1 MKNWKKNKPHSN
13 KLQKLEKHR
22 AWAKKHREKLQEIR
36 KENRE
41 NAFDCGRIK
50 AKKSLGQNFLH
61 DFSVVENI
69 CKSVEIKDK
78 IIVEIGSGTGFLTRE
93 ILKNEPKKL
102 VLIEK
107 DTHLFK
113 LLQKTFDREIESGK
127 VEAKNDDALIIN
139 ISELAQNIY
148 KFDKNV
154 RELERDVGKLDKN
167 VGKLNN
173 DAGEFER
180 NFAKLKQNKENE
192 QNKRNEKNKKNV
204 NENKAGQITII
215 ANLPYNIGT
224 TLVINWLEWLDNID
238 NIVVMLQ
245 KEVVDRICA
254 IPKTKDYGRISVLAQ
269 SLCDVKKLFDV
280 KPECFNPRPK
290 VTSSVVKITPKKVSN
305 RPNSDVVKE
314 LNRICKV
321 AFSQRR
327 KKLSN
332 VFKNTEFADKF
343 SNDILEKR
351 AEELS
356 VEEYLQLAKIVE

>member
-1 MKNWKKNKPHSN
+1 MFKVNKLKPCSN
-13 KLQKLEKHR
+13 KLQKLKKHR

-36 KENRE
+36 KEKKE
-41 NAFDCGRIK
+41 NACDCERIK

-127 VEAKNDDALIIN
+127 VEVKNDDALRIN
-139 ISELAQNIY
+139 VSELANA
-148 KFDKNV
+148 
-154 RELERDVGKLDKN
+154 EGKK
-167 VGKLNN
+167 
-173 DAGEFER
+173 
-180 NFAKLKQNKENE
+180 
-192 QNKRNEKNKKNV
+192 
-204 NENKAGQITII
+204 ITII

-224 TLVINWLEWLDNID
+224 TLVINWLECLDCIE

-290 VTSSVVKITPKKVSN
+290 VTSSVVKITPKEKNS
-305 RPNSDVVKE
+305 RPNADVVKE

-332 VFKNTEFADKF
+332 VFKNTEFVGKF

>member
-1 MKNWKKNKPHSN
+1 MKMMMNNKPKPHSN

-36 KENRE
+36 EKNRE
-41 NAFDCGRIK
+41 SAFDCGRIK

-127 VEAKNDDALIIN
+127 VEAKNDDALRIN
-139 ISELAQNIY
+139 ISELANT
-148 KFDKNV
+148 
-154 RELERDVGKLDKN
+154 ESS
-167 VGKLNN
+167 
-173 DAGEFER
+173 GE
-180 NFAKLKQNKENE
+180 K
-192 QNKRNEKNKKNV
+192 
-204 NENKAGQITII
+204 ITII

-224 TLVINWLEWLDNID
+224 TLVINWLECLDCID

-290 VTSSVVKITPKKVSN
+290 VTSSVVKITPKEKNS
-305 RPNSDVVKE
+305 RPNADVVKE

-332 VFKNTEFADKF
+332 VFKNTEFAGKF

-356 VEEYLQLAKIVE
+356 VEEYLQLAKIAE